1 MAESNGKPKV
11 AFYWAASCGG
21 CEITMTELGMDL
33 VAVGDVVDIV
43 FWPCVMDFKYN
54 DVEAMD
60 DKEIDVCFFN
70 GAIRNSENEHL
81 AKLLRQKSK
90 IMVAFGACS
99 HTGGIPGLAND
110 YSREAILERVFATSP
125 SLDDSAGTLPSPL
138 TQVPEGEIELPSFY
152 EHVKTLA
159 QTVEV
164 DYFMPGEGEI
174 ELPSFYEH
182 VKTLAQTVE
191 VDYFMP
197 GCPPVVEQV
206 GAVLNV
212 ILEGKLPPPG
222 AVVGVG
228 DKTNCDVCERKKS
241 DNGVVRVKEFK
252 RPHEIIADPEIC
264 FLEQGLICAGSATRA
279 GCGLPCINGNMPCRG
294 CYGPPEGVDDQ
305 GSKLLSAIAAIADLE
320 SAEDVQRLMDSI
332 VDPVGTYYRF
342 GLSESILSALKFG
355 NGKG

>member
-1 MAESNGKPKV
+1 MADNGKPKV

-33 VAVGDVVDIV
+33 VAVGDTVDIV
-43 FWPCVMDFKYN
+43 FWPCVMDFKYS

-70 GAIRNSENEHL
+70 GAIRTSENEHL
-81 AKLLRQKSK
+81 AHLLRQKSK

-110 YSREAILERVFATSP
+110 YSRETIFERVYNTSP
-125 SLDDSAGTLPSPL
+125 SLDDSAGTLPRIS
-138 TQVPEGEIELPSFY
+138 TQMPEGEIVLPSFY
-152 EHVKTLA
+152 EKVKTLA
-159 QTVEV
+159 QT
-164 DYFMPGEGEI
+164 I
-174 ELPSFYEH
+174 
-182 VKTLAQTVE
+182 E

-197 GCPPVVEQV
+197 GCPPVVDQV
-206 GAVLNV
+206 GVVLNV
-212 ILEGKLPPPG
+212 ILEGKLPAPG

-241 DNGVVRVKEFK
+241 LSGAVRIKEFK

-264 FLEQGLICAGSATRA
+264 FLEQGLICSGPATRA

-294 CYGPPEGVDDQ
+294 CYGPPEGVEDQ
-305 GSKLLSAIAAIADLE
+305 GAKLLSAIAAIADVE
-320 SAEDVQRLMDSI
+320 TAEDVQRVMDSI
-332 VDPVGTYYRF
+332 ADPVGTYYRF
-342 GLSESILSALKFG
+342 GLSDSILSELKYG

>member
-1 MAESNGKPKV
+1 MAEKPKPKI

-21 CEITMTELGMDL
+21 CEITVTELGMHL
-33 VAVGDVVDIV
+33 VTVGDLVDIV
-43 FWPCVMDFKYN
+43 FWPCAMDFKYS
-54 DVEAMD
+54 DVEAMN

-70 GAIRNSENEHL
+70 GAIRTSENEHL
-81 AKLLRQKSK
+81 AHLLRQKSK

-110 YSREAILERVFATSP
+110 YNRESILERVYSTVP
-125 SLDDSAGTLPSPL
+125 TLDESAGTHPSL
-138 TQVPEGEIELPSFY
+138 STQMPEGEIILP
-152 EHVKTLA
+152 
-159 QTVEV
+159 
-164 DYFMPGEGEI
+164 G
-174 ELPSFYEH
+174 FYEH

-206 GAVLNV
+206 SAVLNV

-222 AVVGVG
+222 AVVGAG
-228 DKTNCDVCERKKS
+228 DKTNCDVCTRKKS
-241 DNGVVRVKEFK
+241 SSQVRIKAFK
-252 RPHEIIADPEIC
+252 RPHEVIADPEIC
-264 FLEQGLICAGSATRA
+264 FLEQGLICCGPVTRA

-294 CYGPPEGVDDQ
+294 CYGPPEGVEDQ
-305 GSKLLSAIAAIADLE
+305 GAKLLSAIAAIIDVE
-320 SAEDVQRLMDSI
+320 TSEDVQSVMDSI

-342 GLSESILSALKFG
+342 GLSNSILSALKYG